1 MLHKHHPCVQIIRGL
16 PGSGKSTEAKKYDC
30 LHLELDMYCVRG
42 RKYVWNSKQDKVAH
56 NLLNW
61 AIRDAMREG
70 IDIVVAGVMPK
81 ASGTLANIV
90 GWARDFGYEVYI
102 CTFPKKYKDVHG
114 CSKAD
119 LDRFEAMF
127 ESDEQVWNYLKAEMP
142 DHKFLNYHVTFGR
155 MAYSAKVIAP
165 EEQDEYLRR
174 TAEIH
179 NAFPSG
185 RHG

>member
-90 GWARDFGYEVYI
+90 GWARDFGYDVHI
-102 CTFPKKYKDVHG
+102 LTLPKKYKDVHG

-127 ESDEQVWNYLKAEMP
+127 ESDEQVTRWLIANLEDTEFIA
-142 DHKFLNYHVTFGR
+142 NRVSFGR
-155 MAYSAKVIAP
+155 MQAMSKVIAP
-165 EEQDEYLRR
+165 EEQ
-174 TAEIH
+174 
-179 NAFPSG
+179 
-185 RHG
+185 